1 MSEIK
6 EISVLVC
13 RGKHCSNKGSEN
25 ICNMVEKTIKEK
37 NLDVKVSVE
46 YGICQ
51 HLHMFG
57 PIIIIKPD
65 NILYVEVT
73 PNDIEEIINEHIIN
87 NRIIERLLLRN
98 PKTDEII
105 KDYEDAQKIVKTYK
119 KEMKAKSE

>member
-13 RGKHCSNKGSEN
+13 RGKNCSNKGSES
-25 ICNMVEKTIKEK
+25 ICNMLEKILKEK
-37 NLDVKVSVE
+37 NLNVKVSVE
-46 YGICQ
+46 YGSCQ

-73 PNDIEEIINEHIIN
+73 QNDIEEIITEHIIN
-87 NRIIERLLLRN
+87 NRIVERLLLRD

-105 KDYEDAQKIVKTYK
+105 KDFEDAQKVVKSYK
-119 KEMKAKSE
+119 KEEKSKS

>member
-13 RGKHCSNKGSEN
+13 RGKHCSNMGSEN
-25 ICNMVEKTIKEK
+25 ICNIVEKTLKEK
-37 NLDVKVSVE
+37 NLNVKVSVE
-46 YGICQ
+46 YGSCQ

-57 PIIIIKPD
+57 PIIIVKPD

-73 PNDIEEIINEHIIN
+73 PNDIEEIITEHTEHN
-87 NRIIERLLLRN
+87 NRIIERLLLRD

-105 KDYEDAQKIVKTYK
+105 KDYEDAQKIVKALK
-119 KEMKAKSE
+119 KEKKSKS

>member
-1 MSEIK
+1 MSEIE

-13 RGKHCSNKGSEN
+13 RGKHCSNKSSEN
-25 ICNMVEKTIKEK
+25 ICNLLEKTLEKK
-37 NLDVKVSVE
+37 NLNVKVSVD
-46 YGICQ
+46 YGSCQ

-73 PNDIEEIINEHIIN
+73 PNDIEEIITEHIIN
-87 NRIIERLLLRN
+87 NRIVERLLLRN

-105 KDYEDAQKIVKTYK
+105 KDYEDAQKVVKSIK
-119 KEMKAKSE
+119 KEMKSKS

>member
-1 MSEIK
+1 MSETK

-25 ICNMVEKTIKEK
+25 ICNRVEKTLEEK
-37 NLDVKVSVE
+37 NLNVKVSVE
-46 YGICQ
+46 YGSCQ

-73 PNDIEEIINEHIIN
+73 PDDIEEIITEHIIN
-87 NRIIERLLLRN
+87 NRIVKRLLLRD

-105 KDYEDAQKIVKTYK
+105 KDYEDAQKIVKSLK
-119 KEMKAKSE
+119 KEKKSKS

>member
-1 MSEIK
+1 MSEMK

-13 RGKHCSNKGSEN
+13 RGKYCSNKGSEN
-25 ICNMVEKTIKEK
+25 ICNMLEKTLKEK
-37 NLDVKVSVE
+37 NLNVKVSVE
-46 YGICQ
+46 YGNCQ

-73 PNDIEEIINEHIIN
+73 PNDIEEIITEHISN
-87 NRIIERLLLRN
+87 NKIVERLLLRN

-105 KDYEDAQKIVKTYK
+105 EDYEEAQKVVKSYK
-119 KEMKAKSE
+119 KEKKSES

>member
-1 MSEIK
+1 MSEAK

-25 ICNMVEKTIKEK
+25 ICDMVEKTLKEK
-37 NLDVKVSVE
+37 NVNVKVSVE
-46 YGICQ
+46 YGSCQ

-57 PIIIIKPD
+57 PIIIVKPD

-73 PNDIEEIINEHIIN
+73 PNDIEEIITEHIIN
-87 NRIIERLLLRN
+87 NNIVERLLLKN

-105 KDYEDAQKIVKTYK
+105 KDYEEAQKIVKAYK
-119 KEMKAKSE
+119 KEKKANSS

>member
-25 ICNMVEKTIKEK
+25 LCNMLEKTLKEK
-37 NLDVKVSVE
+37 NLNVQVSVD
-46 YGICQ
+46 YGSCQ

-57 PIIIIKPD
+57 PIIIVKPD

-73 PNDIEEIINEHIIN
+73 PDDIEEIITEHVRN
-87 NRIIERLLLRN
+87 NRVVERLLLKN

-105 KDYEDAQKIVKTYK
+105 KDYEDAQKIVKALK
-119 KEMKAKSE
+119 KEKKSKS

>member
-13 RGKHCSNKGSEN
+13 RGKHCSNKGAEN
-25 ICNMVEKTIKEK
+25 ICNIVEKTLKEK
-37 NLDVKVSVE
+37 NLNVKVSVD
-46 YGICQ
+46 YRSCQ

-57 PIIIIKPD
+57 PIIIVKPD

-73 PNDIEEIINEHIIN
+73 PDDIEEIITEHVRN
-87 NRIIERLLLRN
+87 NRVVERLLLKN

-105 KDYEDAQKIVKTYK
+105 KDYEDAQKIVKTLK
-119 KEMKAKSE
+119 KEKKSKS

>member
-1 MSEIK
+1 MSETK

-25 ICNMVEKTIKEK
+25 ICNMVEKTLKEK
-37 NLDVKVSVE
+37 NLNVNVTVD
-46 YGICQ
+46 YGSCQ

-57 PIIIIKPD
+57 PIIIVKPD

-73 PNDIEEIINEHIIN
+73 PNDIEEIITEHIIN
-87 NRIIERLLLRN
+87 NHIVERLLLKN

-105 KDYEDAQKIVKTYK
+105 KDYEDAQKMVKALK
-119 KEMKAKSE
+119 KEKKSKS

>member
-6 EISVLVC
+6 ERTILIC
-13 RGKHCSNKGSEN
+13 KGKHCLNKDSEKLCN
-25 ICNMVEKTIKEK
+25 ILEKTLEEK
-37 NLDVKVSVE
+37 NLNLKVSIE
-46 YGICQ
+46 YGNCQ

-73 PNDIEEIINEHIIN
+73 PNDIEEIITEHIIN
-87 NRIIERLLLRN
+87 NKIVERLLLRD

-105 KDYEDAQKIVKTYK
+105 KDYEDAQKVVKVYK
-119 KEMKAKSE
+119 KEMKAKS